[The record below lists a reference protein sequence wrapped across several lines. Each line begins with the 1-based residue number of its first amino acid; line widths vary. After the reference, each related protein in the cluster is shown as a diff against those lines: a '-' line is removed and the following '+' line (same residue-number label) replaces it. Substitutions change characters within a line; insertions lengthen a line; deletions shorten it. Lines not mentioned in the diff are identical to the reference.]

1 MATLKIYNDI
11 VGEEEKIMLRNWE
24 GMDGVC
30 YKDIDEFISGM
41 KEGDDVID
49 IRIHCRGGDC
59 VEGWAIYDKLRRS
72 KKKISCTVEGECS
85 SMATIILL
93 AAPLERRTAYRNA
106 HFCIHNP
113 ALAYPDL
120 DYFTRLTADNLEKN
134 IDQLKTQANALR
146 QEEKKILDLYLTR
159 TNASKKE
166 LQDLMALDTYIG
178 TDEAIELGFISKA
191 LSPLTASK
199 SRTFNNINKSKPTA
213 MKKKFVKVESSRL
226 QRLLAK
232 AGLRK
237 ISDLRMKALVVTAA
251 DGSELTV
258 DREEGE
264 PQVGDTASPDGT
276 FVLDDGT
283 EIIVEDGVITEINAP
298 EDGGAAA
305 EGLNEEELI
314 EKVEELTQ
322 ENQELVQENEEL
334 TQEKEELEEELE
346 AHKKNSRVLSADEKV
361 ILAKVQKAGGR
372 QWLDKV
378 LNSKSSFNA
387 SNTRFVETTGPGR
400 RTPAKESPT
409 QKALRER
416 REAAAAKRKARNK

>member
-1 MATLKIYNDI
+1 
-11 VGEEEKIMLRNWE
+11 
-24 GMDGVC
+24 
-30 YKDIDEFISGM
+30 
-41 KEGDDVID
+41 
-49 IRIHCRGGDC
+49 
-59 VEGWAIYDKLRRS
+59 
-72 KKKISCTVEGECS
+72 
-85 SMATIILL
+85 
-93 AAPLERRTAYRNA
+93 
-106 HFCIHNP
+106 
-113 ALAYPDL
+113 
-120 DYFTRLTADNLEKN
+120 
-134 IDQLKTQANALR
+134 
-146 QEEKKILDLYLTR
+146 
-159 TNASKKE
+159 
-166 LQDLMALDTYIG
+166 
-178 TDEAIELGFISKA
+178 
-191 LSPLTASK
+191 
-199 SRTFNNINKSKPTA
+199 

-305 EGLNEEELI
+305 EGLDEEELI